1 MLGDP
6 GYIDILDGGDTGDAM
21 AEDFDGL
28 IFRPNLGCTS
38 CILWLCSPRLA
49 ESLGDKIGQWL
60 HAGGC
65 LHMR

>member
-28 IFRPNLGCTS
+28 IFRPNFLY
-38 CILWLCSPRLA
+38 
-49 ESLGDKIGQWL
+49 SLVMQSE
-60 HAGGC
+60 A
-65 LHMR
+65 R